1 MQVDPGAARLEEVIR
16 RPAAAAE
23 EAVCSVGFAPDTAD
37 LLEVPLVG
45 LGVAEDLQEDR
56 PADHGVV
63 EDHRVEVT
71 PPITFRAEAAVDLP
85 EEVVEA
91 ELVPSVV

>member
-1 MQVDPGAARLEEVIR
+1 MQVDPGAVRLEEVIR

-37 LLEVPLVG
+37 L
-45 LGVAEDLQEDR
+45 QEDR
-56 PADHGVV
+56 PADHGAV
-63 EDHRVEVT
+63 EDRRVEFT